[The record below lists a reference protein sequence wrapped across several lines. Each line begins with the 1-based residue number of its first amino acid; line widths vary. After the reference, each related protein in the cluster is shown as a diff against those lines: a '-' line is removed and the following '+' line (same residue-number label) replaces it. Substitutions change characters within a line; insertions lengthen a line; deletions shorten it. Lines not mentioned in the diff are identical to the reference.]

1 MIHTIYRDDE
11 VIVTSNGYPYAVS
24 IDDKRYDDVCQAIQD
39 KDEAALNVLLSIKQR
54 ANTMIRD
61 LALEGIE
68 ENKNDEYTYKGN
80 LIAMD
85 LTDYLRAALDSNEYM
100 PIVRFIQRLF
110 NNPSFDTRERLFAF
124 MEKNKMPIDNNGYFL
139 AFKGV
144 AETYMD
150 KYTGTVYNG
159 PGTTVPRMSW
169 DEVDTN
175 PANTCSRGYHA
186 CSKDYLNG
194 WVSSGDR
201 VVSVSIDPADVASIP
216 DDYDGAKLRCRQYT
230 VIADI
235 TEQYNAEHE
244 KITLHSP
251 GGINPEQFGSFQ
263 SNMRSYY

>member
-11 VIVTSNGYPYAVS
+11 VIVTSKGYPYS
-24 IDDKRYDDVCQAIQD
+24 IPIDDPRYDDVCEAIQTQN
-39 KDEAALNVLLSIKQR
+39 EAWLDTLLSIKQR
-54 ANTMIRD
+54 ANTLTRD

-68 ENKNDEYTYKGN
+68 EVDGEYTYKGN
-80 LIAMD
+80 PIAMD
-85 LTDYLRAALDSNEYM
+85 LTDYLHAALDSNEYM

-110 NNPSFDTRERLFAF
+110 KNPSHDTRQRLFAF
-124 MEKNKMPIDNNGYFL
+124 MEKNKMPLASNGCFL

-144 AETYMD
+144 AESYYD
-150 KYTGTVYNG
+150 KHTGTVYNG
-159 PGTTVPRMSW
+159 PGVTVPRMSW

-186 CSKDYLNG
+186 CSKDYLSV

-201 VVSVSIDPADVASIP
+201 VVSVSIDPADVAAIP

-235 TEQYNAEHE
+235 TEQYLAELD
-244 KITLHSP
+244 KITLHTFNGLDPRRTATMNSKYR
-251 GGINPEQFGSFQ
+251 E
-263 SNMRSYY
+263 YY